1 VAVDLHTHSEK
12 SDGTDSPAELIRL
25 ANEAGLSAIALTD
38 HDTLSGVEEARAAA
52 GSAGPRLVAGVEL
65 SVDHANVKIH
75 LLAYF
80 LEPGAGPLQDRLAEL
95 REGRRRRNVEI
106 VARLQD
112 LGYDIEEADV
122 AAQTAG
128 EAVGRPHI
136 ADALVAKG
144 LIASRAEAFDGLLS
158 DGGVAYV
165 QRPRLSAKEAIQ
177 LATASGAV
185 TSIAHPYTIDM
196 NATTYPALFEELGDA
211 GLTGLEAFYPEHSP
225 SLREHLAAL
234 ASELGLVATGGSDYH
249 GAGKPGLKVGTGRGD
264 LVVPDTALS
273 DLEERRG

>member
-1 VAVDLHTHSEK
+1 
-12 SDGTDSPAELIRL
+12 
-25 ANEAGLSAIALTD
+25 LSAIALTD

-52 GSAGPRLVAGVEL
+52 GNAGPRLVAGVEL

-112 LGYDIEEADV
+112 LGYGIEEADV

>member
-1 VAVDLHTHSEK
+1 VAVDLHTHSEE

-38 HDTLSGVEEARAAA
+38 HDTLSGIEEARAAA

-65 SVDHANVKIH
+65 SVDHENVKIH

-80 LEPGAGPLQDRLAEL
+80 LEPGTGPLQDRLAEL
-95 REGRRRRNVEI
+95 RAGRRRRNVEI
-106 VARLQD
+106 LARLRE
-112 LGYDIEEADV
+112 LGYDIEEHDV

-158 DGGVAYV
+158 NGGVAYV

-185 TSIAHPYTIDM
+185 TSVAHPYTIDM
-196 NATTYPALFEELGDA
+196 NASTYPALFEELGDA
-211 GLTGLEAFYPEHSP
+211 GLTGLEAFYPEHAP

-234 ASELGLVATGGSDYH
+234 ASDLGLVATGGSDYH
-249 GAGKPGLKVGTGRGD
+249 GAGKPGLKVGTGKGD
-264 LVVPDTALS
+264 LVVPDSALS
-273 DLEERRG
+273 DLEERRV